1 VPARPDATPI
11 SRPKPGFL
19 ERAPRVPASP
29 SRPRARDPGAE
40 RGAPP
45 RAGVVAGSPRSD
57 PRRSREGR
65 ERPLRPSAFALLLNA
80 PALLGIVLLVGYPIV
95 YSAWLSLHR
104 YNLKRPRLFRFVG
117 LDNYLEILRADEFW
131 GALRITLIFTG
142 LGVAIITVLGIA
154 IALLLNERFPG
165 RGAVRTV
172 VLVPWAIPPVVN
184 GLMWQWIYD
193 AKVGA
198 LNGLLVRVGALQA
211 YRGWLSSP
219 ADALLALVMA
229 HVWNALPLAV
239 ILLLAA
245 LQAIPAELY
254 DAGRTDGSGPWQ
266 LLRHV
271 TLPWLA
277 QPLLVVLVLQTMLA
291 IRVFDLIYV
300 LTAGGPG
307 TATTTLVWQTYL
319 TTFDSLD
326 FGLGNAYAYTLSL
339 ITLGLALVYFRILY
353 RRGEFEA

>member
-1 VPARPDATPI
+1 MKAGRL
-11 SRPKPGFL
+11 S
-19 ERAPRVPASP
+19 EP
-29 SRPRARDPGAE
+29 SF
-40 RGAPP
+40 
-45 RAGVVAGSPRSD
+45 
-57 PRRSREGR
+57 
-65 ERPLRPSAFALLLNA
+65 AFLLNA
-80 PALLGIVLLVGYPIV
+80 PALLAIVLLVGYPIV

-104 YNLKRPRLFRFVG
+104 FNLKRPNLFRFIGVENYLTILRSEEFWAALQVTLAFTALGVG
-117 LDNYLEILRADEFW
+117 LVVVLAIL
-131 GALRITLIFTG
+131 
-142 LGVAIITVLGIA
+142 
-154 IALLLNERFPG
+154 IALLLNEPFPG
-165 RGAVRTV
+165 RALVRTV

-198 LNGLLVRVGALQA
+198 LNGLLVSLRLLPG
-211 YRGWLSSP
+211 YRGWLSDP
-219 ADALLALVMA
+219 IGALLALVTA

-254 DAGRTDGSGPWQ
+254 DAGRVDGAGAWP
-266 LLRHV
+266 LFRHV

-277 QPLLVVLVLQTMLA
+277 QPLLVVLILQTMLA
-291 IRVFDLIYV
+291 IRVFDIVYV

-326 FGLGNAYAYTLSL
+326 FGLGNAYAYTVSL
-339 ITLGLALVYFRILY
+339 ITMGLAVLYFQILY

>member
-1 VPARPDATPI
+1 VG
-11 SRPKPGFL
+11 K
-19 ERAPRVPASP
+19 
-29 SRPRARDPGAE
+29 
-40 RGAPP
+40 
-45 RAGVVAGSPRSD
+45 
-57 PRRSREGR
+57 RRSASRLSE
-65 ERPLRPSAFALLLNA
+65 PSFAFLLNA
-80 PALLGIVLLVGYPIV
+80 PALLAIVLLVGYPIV

-104 YNLKRPRLFRFVG
+104 YNLARPRLFRFIGVE
-117 LDNYLEILRADEFW
+117 NYAALLAAEEFW
-131 GALRITLIFTG
+131 AALRITLVFTA
-142 LGVAIITVLGIA
+142 LAVAVVVVLAIL
-154 IALLLNERFPG
+154 IALLLHEPFPG
-165 RGAVRTV
+165 RGLVRTL

-198 LNGLLVRVGALQA
+198 LNGLLVSVGVLAG
-211 YRGWLSSP
+211 YRGWLSDPTS
-219 ADALLALVMA
+219 ALLALVTA
-229 HVWNALPLAV
+229 HVWNAVPLAV

-254 DAGRTDGSGPWQ
+254 AAARVDGGGGWRLFQ
-266 LLRHV
+266 HV

-277 QPLLVVLVLQTMLA
+277 QPLLVVLILQTMLA
-291 IRVFDLIYV
+291 IRVFDVIYV

-326 FGLGNAYAYTLSL
+326 FGLGNAYAYTVSL
-339 ITLGLALVYFRILY
+339 ITLGLALLYFHLLY

>member
-1 VPARPDATPI
+1 MAAARRRL
-11 SRPKPGFL
+11 S
-19 ERAPRVPASP
+19 EP
-29 SRPRARDPGAE
+29 SF
-40 RGAPP
+40 
-45 RAGVVAGSPRSD
+45 
-57 PRRSREGR
+57 
-65 ERPLRPSAFALLLNA
+65 AFLLNA
-80 PALLGIVLLVGYPIV
+80 PALLAIVLLVGYPIV
-95 YSAWLSLHR
+95 YSGWLSLYR
-104 YNLKRPRLFRFVG
+104 YNLKRPKLFRFVG
-117 LDNYLEILRADEFW
+117 LENYATILQSAEFW
-131 GALRITLIFTG
+131 AALQVTLVFTALGVGIVVG
-142 LGVAIITVLGIA
+142 LGML
-154 IALLLNERFPG
+154 IALLLDQPFPG
-165 RGAVRTV
+165 RGLVRTL

-198 LNGLLVRVGALQA
+198 LNGLLVSLGLLSG
-211 YRGWLSSP
+211 YRGWLSNP
-219 ADALLALVMA
+219 VDALLALVTA

-245 LQAIPAELY
+245 LQTVPPELY
-254 DAGRTDGSGPWQ
+254 DAGRVDGSGAWPLFW
-266 LLRHV
+266 HV

-291 IRVFDLIYV
+291 IRVFDIVYV

-326 FGLGNAYAYTLSL
+326 FGLGNAYAYTVSL
-339 ITLGLALVYFRILY
+339 ITLGLALVYFGVLY